1 MQIQVGKAL
10 LKIQNDGLWLLGLEK
25 GGQSQEEEEEEPDL
39 QDLQLGVLK
48 EDGGLA
54 SRTLAGA
61 FYKEGRVKLL
71 PLVQR
76 AALVL
81 QPSP

>member
-1 MQIQVGKAL
+1 MQMQVGKAL

-25 GGQSQEEEEEEPDL
+25 GGQSQEEEEEPDL

-81 QPSP
+81 QPSR